1 MNIKADINDPDVAQA
16 MRLNELS
23 KYTTNELKD
32 ELRSREQVI
41 DPPSSDVCEH
51 NFEMGYCVVEKCEGG
66 I

>member
-41 DPPSSDVCEH
+41 EPPPR
-51 NFEMGYCVVEKCEGG
+51 
-66 I
+66 